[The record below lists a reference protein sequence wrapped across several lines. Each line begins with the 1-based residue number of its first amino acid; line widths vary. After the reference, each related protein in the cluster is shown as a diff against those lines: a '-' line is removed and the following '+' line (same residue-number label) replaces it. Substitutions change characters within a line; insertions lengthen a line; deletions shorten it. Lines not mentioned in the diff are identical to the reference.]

1 MINRSL
7 RLMSIFLA
15 ALVLSSCATL
25 PSIPGNQIGPEI
37 QTGGSIET
45 LYYSPSGPSLDATQ
59 EQIISGFL
67 YAGNGPQEDYAV
79 AREYLTASYAAK
91 WNPSTETLIQ
101 RGEARIV
108 SNSGT
113 KIRMEVPFDA
123 LILEDGTYVSSP
135 GSTRVIEFRLLQV
148 FGKWRISSAPN
159 LTILLRPNF
168 GLLFQPIS
176 VYFWDKSL
184 TYLVPEVR
192 WFPTKAAIATK
203 VINALLDGPSTWL
216 EPAVQQIVPKGTKLN
231 INSVTVTN
239 GNALV
244 DLNSTALKVPMR
256 TRPYLRSQILAT
268 LSEVSGIVGVT
279 ISIERTVQE
288 IASGASGVSD
298 VPSNLPAV
306 LTANGLYRVSG
317 SSTFAIKDTQSPV
330 RELDARGFALSRDE
344 SFLVLLAGN
353 AVHAFELDLLGGNNK
368 IVDSRESLLNPTI
381 DPYDQVWTATARLG
395 SEILVIDKAGGTVR
409 LPNPY
414 GFRSTIREIVMSPE
428 GSRLA
433 VLHDYSD
440 GSTVDIFPV
449 IRDKNREVLGLGEP
463 LKLTQFGN
471 STQAISWVDR
481 VNLAGLVKSKDG
493 AQSMLTVLVGGA
505 STAGRATAEGVSV
518 ASSSGGNHFY
528 LDKFGNL
535 NISKTFGWD
544 VALTKVRAIKMA
556 GQ

>member
-1 MINRSL
+1 MINQFL
-7 RLMSIFLA
+7 RLLSVITA
-15 ALVLSSCATL
+15 TLVLSSCATL
-25 PSIPGNQIGPEI
+25 PSIPANQIGPEV
-37 QTGGSIET
+37 QTGGSVET
-45 LYYSPSGPSLDATQ
+45 LYYSPSGPSLEATQ
-59 EQIISGFL
+59 EQIITGFL

-79 AREYLTASYAAK
+79 AREYLTANFSAR
-91 WNPSTETLIQ
+91 WNPAAETLIQ
-101 RGEARIV
+101 RGEAKII
-108 SNSGT
+108 SNTGT

-148 FGKWRISSAPN
+148 FGNWRISSAAN

-168 GLLFQPIS
+168 GLLFQPVS

-203 VINALLDGPSTWL
+203 VINALLEGPSAWL
-216 EPAVQQIVPKGTKLN
+216 EPAVQQILPTGTKLN

-244 DLNSTALKVPMR
+244 DLNATALKVPLR
-256 TRPYLRSQILAT
+256 KRPYLRSQILAT
-268 LSEVSGIVGVT
+268 LSGVTGVVGVT

-288 IASGASGVSD
+288 ISSGSSGVSD

-306 LTANGLYRVSG
+306 LTANGLYRVAG
-317 SSTFAIKDTQSPV
+317 SSTFAIKDTQTPV
-330 RELDARGFALSRDE
+330 REVDARGFALSRDE
-344 SFLVLLAGN
+344 SFLALLGDN
-353 AVHAFELDLLGGNNK
+353 SVHTFELGLLGAK
-368 IVDSRESLLNPTI
+368 KMVVDSRANLLSPTI
-381 DPYDQVWTATARLG
+381 DPYDQVWTATSRRG
-395 SEILVIDKAGGTVR
+395 SEILVIDKTGRTVR
-409 LPNPY
+409 IANPY
-414 GFRSTIREIVMSPE
+414 GFKSTIRQIAMSPE

-433 VLHDYSD
+433 VMHDYFN

-449 IRDKNREVLGLGEP
+449 IRDEDREVIALADP
-463 LKLTQFGN
+463 LRLTQFGN
-471 STQAISWVDR
+471 STQAISWLDR
-481 VNLAGLVKSKDG
+481 VTLAGLTKDKDDVQ
-493 AQSMLTVLVGGA
+493 AMLTVLVGGA

-528 LDKFGNL
+528 LDKLGNL
-535 NISKTFGWD
+535 NVSKTFGWD
-544 VALTKVRAIKMA
+544 VSLANVRAIKMA